1 MLAVMTTVATMA
13 IPAMPR
19 PMLAAPKPQAINT
32 LTGSQIMTARVTM
45 MPSSEDEHP
54 LNIAGST
61 FSRSARMC
69 LVAGM
74 LIK

>member
-1 MLAVMTTVATMA
+1 MLAVITTVATMA
-13 IPAMPR
+13 IPAMPS
-19 PMLAAPKPQAINT
+19 PMVAAPIPQASNT
-32 LTGSQIMTARVTM
+32 LMGSQMMPARVTM

-69 LVAGM
+69 LVTGM
-74 LIK
+74 VVK